1 MKKKIFTE
9 EQLLKYLADYLI
21 SSLDELTETKT
32 ADSFVNGEITAY
44 VDCLEILNYWKGFK
58 RYGITNIEK
67 KYQIE

>member
-44 VDCLEILNYWKGFK
+44 VDCLEILNYWKGFE